1 MPLSFL
7 CLTSTS
13 PSPELGNSTS
23 VPTSTHT
30 DARTNLRSNHGQRPA
45 REPHWRE
52 RGQGRDLRPQ
62 GHTGCWPPPLRSSE
76 LRKHCLLRDTRPA
89 LEKRCVCLISTTN
102 NTAEKAKMS
111 HHGLQVRKEASANTA
126 VAARSQQASRAIET
140 LPSQG
145 QNVLD
150 VALVPRKGLEPQHKG
165 TVCTPSVYTI
175 FRTGAGV
182 GGVGVVW
189 TTLCPHTHCLSPGA
203 TWVSS

>member
-1 MPLSFL
+1 MDNAQP
-7 CLTSTS
+7 
-13 PSPELGNSTS
+13 G
-23 VPTSTHT
+23 
-30 DARTNLRSNHGQRPA
+30 
-45 REPHWRE
+45 EPRWRE

-89 LEKRCVCLISTTN
+89 LEKRCVCLISATN

-111 HHGLQVRKEASANTA
+111 HHGLQVRKEASVNTA
-126 VAARSQQASRAIET
+126 VAARSQQASRAVET

-145 QNVLD
+145 QNILD

-165 TVCTPSVYTI
+165 HCLHPQCLHHLQDWC
-175 FRTGAGV
+175 GG

-203 TWVSS
+203 MWVSS